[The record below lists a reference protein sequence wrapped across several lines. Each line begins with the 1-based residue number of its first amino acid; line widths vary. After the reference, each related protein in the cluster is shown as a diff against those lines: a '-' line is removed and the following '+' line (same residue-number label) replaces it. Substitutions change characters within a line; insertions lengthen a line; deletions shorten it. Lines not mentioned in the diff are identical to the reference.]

1 MPAPRKVDLLPGEVR
16 RWLEAALKARGFAG
30 YDEIAEELNWK
41 LAEMGT
47 ELRIQKSALHAFGQ
61 DFKAYAERERAIQS
75 EIRAF
80 MHEADLDDEA
90 KVTKGL
96 FQQLVSIQWQLQKQ
110 MHQDEGQLPD
120 PKGMKDLTTAL
131 NNLIRS
137 AALRDAIVKTYR
149 KELAAKVDQ
158 AVEAGEVPEDFRA
171 EARRIMGF
179 A

>member
-1 MPAPRKVDLLPGEVR
+1 MPAPRKIDLLPPELRG
-16 RWLEAALKARGFAG
+16 WLEDELKARGYAG
-30 YDEIAEELNWK
+30 YEELAEALNWK
-41 LAEMGT
+41 LEEAGL
-47 ELRIQKSALHAFGQ
+47 ELRVQKSAIHAFGQ

-80 MHEADLDDEA
+80 MHEADLEDEA

-110 MHQDEGQLPD
+110 MHADEGALPD
-120 PKGMKDLTTAL
+120 ARGMKDLTSAL

-137 AALRDAIVKTYR
+137 ASLRDAIVKAHL
-149 KELAAKVDQ
+149 KEQGAKLDQ
-158 AVEAGEVPEDFRA
+158 AAASGEVTEDFRA
-171 EARRIMGF
+171 EARRILGF

>member
-1 MPAPRKVDLLPGEVR
+1 MPSPRKVNLLPPELRG
-16 RWLEAALKARGFAG
+16 WLEDELKARGYAG
-30 YDEIAEELNWK
+30 YEELAETLNWK
-41 LAEMGT
+41 LEEAGL
-47 ELRIQKSALHAFGQ
+47 ELRVQKSAIHAFGQ

-80 MHEADLDDEA
+80 MHEADLEDEA

-110 MHQDEGQLPD
+110 MHSDEGALPD
-120 PKGMKDLTTAL
+120 ARGMKDLTSAL

-137 AALRDAIVKTYR
+137 ASLRDAIVKAHL
-149 KELAAKVDQ
+149 KEQAATLDA
-158 AVEAGEVPEDFRA
+158 AVANGEVSQDFRA
-171 EARRIMGF
+171 KARSLMGL

>member
-1 MPAPRKVDLLPGEVR
+1 MPAPRKINLLPPELR
-16 RWLEAALKARGFAG
+16 LWLEDALKARGYAG
-30 YDEIAEELNWK
+30 YEELADTLNWK
-41 LAEMGT
+41 LEEAGL
-47 ELRIQKSALHAFGQ
+47 ELRVQKSALHAFGQ

-110 MHQDEGQLPD
+110 MHADEGALPD
-120 PKGMKDLTTAL
+120 AKGMKDLTTAL

-137 AALRDAIVKTYR
+137 AALRDAIVKTHL
-149 KELAAKVDQ
+149 KEQAAKLNA
-158 AVEAGEVPEDFRA
+158 AVEAGEVTEDFRS

-179 A
+179 G